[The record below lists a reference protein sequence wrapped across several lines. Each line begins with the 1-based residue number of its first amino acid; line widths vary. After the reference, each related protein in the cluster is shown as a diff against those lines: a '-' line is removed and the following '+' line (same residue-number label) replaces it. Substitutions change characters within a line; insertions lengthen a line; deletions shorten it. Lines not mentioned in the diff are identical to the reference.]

1 MCTTNRN
8 IYPMKVLIVGGGSGM
23 LSNSIGSFLKRFG
36 YFVAV
41 IGRSTPSTFVPDI
54 FIKKD
59 LLKEDIYATEVVDFD
74 VIIYAAGAGVQAAV
88 SVEADIIYAMNLQ
101 VPIKLSLLLNK
112 CNYQGVFVSFGSYME
127 IGCNNELYKLFNEND
142 LIYSTLPVPN
152 DYVLS
157 KRLFTHYINDA
168 NFIFKNY
175 HFILPNLFARTET
188 GTRLVPYISNY
199 LKEKKRGCDVTSP
212 RFSSGSQVRQYVFI
226 EEVIWVIVKCIEQTV
241 ASGVYNIGGGEI
253 ATIREFITGM
263 FISFNEKVDE
273 QMFGKEIRRDNDILS
288 LSLDNTKLL
297 KAINFSPKVRITD
310 IYHE

>member
-1 MCTTNRN
+1 
-8 IYPMKVLIVGGGSGM
+8 MKVLIVGGGSGM
-23 LSNSIGSFLKRFG
+23 LSNSIGSFLKKFG

-41 IGRSTPSTFVPDI
+41 IGRSTPSTFTPDL

-59 LLKEDIYATEVVDFD
+59 LLKEDMCIAEVLDFD

-88 SVEADIIYAMNLQ
+88 SVEADTMYGMNLQ

-112 CNYQGVFVSFGSYME
+112 CNYQGIFVSFGSYME

-142 LIYSTLPVPN
+142 LIYSTLPVAN
-152 DYVLS
+152 DYILS
-157 KRLFTHYINDA
+157 KRLFTRYINDT
-168 NFIFKNY
+168 NFVFKNY
-175 HFILPNLFARTET
+175 HFILPNLFAKEET

-226 EEVIWVIVKCIEQTV
+226 EEVMYIIVECVEQSI
-241 ASGVYNIGGGEI
+241 ASGVYNVGGGEI
-253 ATIREFITGM
+253 ATIKEFITRM
-263 FISFNEKVDE
+263 FASFNEKIDE

-288 LSLDNTKLL
+288 LSLDNTKLF
-297 KAINFSPKVRITD
+297 KAINFSPRVRITD